1 MSQTEETRQDDDW
14 GEARHSEQDAP
25 HEEQEPGSLEE
36 PETQHQPHEGE
47 EGQRDEVA

>member
-1 MSQTEETRQDDDW
+1 MSRIEEGRQEDNW
-14 GEARHSEQDAP
+14 GEGRHSEPDAP

-47 EGQRDEVA
+47 EDQRDEVT